1 MFFKSVALRTVPL
14 IETEDLNIMNVS
26 AGKEVPTV
34 RKLDFSARLDEDLLI
49 YLQVSRTYVHAS
61 NLIGKPHNDL
71 KASRVKSHGQR
82 LIHVG
87 LTYF

>member
-34 RKLDFSARLDEDLLI
+34 RKLDFSARFNEDLLI
-49 YLQVSRTYVHAS
+49 YLQVS
-61 NLIGKPHNDL
+61 
-71 KASRVKSHGQR
+71 
-82 LIHVG
+82 
-87 LTYF
+87 